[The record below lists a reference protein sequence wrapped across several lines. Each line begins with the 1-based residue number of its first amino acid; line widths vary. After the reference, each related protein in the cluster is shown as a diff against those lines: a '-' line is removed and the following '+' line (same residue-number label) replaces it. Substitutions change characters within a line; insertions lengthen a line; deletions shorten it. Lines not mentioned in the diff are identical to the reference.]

1 MKMMRSTSVMSTSG
15 VTLIPV
21 IESSACDELPAIG
34 RLLSVLPVGVLG
46 LGTRSAAARAVLVP
60 GCLGRAARARRH
72 RLEVSQQK
80 VAERLGV
87 GDRAT
92 DDALERVEGG
102 DGRDGDED

>member
-46 LGTRSAAARAVLVP
+46 LGTRAAAARAVLVP
-60 GCLGRAARARRH
+60 GRFGRAASGRRH
-72 RLEVSQQK
+72 RLEVRQEQM
-80 VAERLGV
+80 AERLGV
-87 GDRAT
+87 GDRAA
-92 DDALERVEGG
+92 DHALERVEG
-102 DGRDGDED
+102 